1 MNRKRPS
8 TSQCFKAIVNPEI
21 YRNFGIHLFVMFPAA
36 MLMCWLASLLDQKM
50 GLSPFGTDIWR
61 IPMGLSL
68 IAIGGLWVWFV
79 YGYLFLVGEGS
90 PGTHIDG
97 GPIRLVDTGPYSAM
111 RHPSVLGKVLGVTGL
126 GIAWGSTIFLLVFLP
141 ILLLYS
147 YVSNRLIQ
155 ERFCH
160 ERFGESYAEYCEKVP
175 MFIPNMEGFR
185 RWKNQESVL
194 ESITQTEVSVQP
206 PGVWKEFRWYLLGLL
221 GLLSLFGIF
230 LWIP

>member
-1 MNRKRPS
+1 M
-8 TSQCFKAIVNPEI
+8 
-21 YRNFGIHLFVMFPAA
+21 
-36 MLMCWLASLLDQKM
+36 
-50 GLSPFGTDIWR
+50 
-61 IPMGLSL
+61 
-68 IAIGGLWVWFV
+68 
-79 YGYLFLVGEGS
+79 
-90 PGTHIDG
+90 
-97 GPIRLVDTGPYSAM
+97 DTGPYSAM

-126 GIAWGSTIFLLVFLP
+126 GIAWGSSTFLFIFLP

-160 ERFGESYAEYCEKVP
+160 ERFGESYAQYCLKVP
-175 MFIPNMEGFR
+175 MFIPNMEGFQ